1 MVEAARQSGRY
12 RERGGRVIV
21 TAARSLRLKAPSS
34 RTVWLWAVALIACA
48 AVARVGWAAWIAH
61 AEPSAVRDYDTPGY
75 LAPARALVDAG
86 RYSITPTDPIP
97 MFIRTPGYPVFLA
110 SILWLT
116 DSQWAISLIQAIV
129 SLLAVAAIVWVG
141 RRLIGPTAGLVA
153 GAVVALDPLL
163 FVASG
168 TLLSESLTAVV
179 MSATVAVGAVVF
191 ALRSPAQVPH
201 VAVFALG
208 ALAAVATMVRPTFWF
223 YPAVIVVLLAVRLRL
238 LPRRALVAQL
248 LVFIL
253 PIALVVGGW
262 QLRNHARVG
271 SWQVSAVPSIN
282 LYCDNAAEVEADL
295 SGASL
300 KSVMD
305 RFGCLGAEGL
315 DTDCERQAGWSCWV
329 PDPDAAGQGF
339 DELGR
344 EARQILLDHPF
355 QTGRV
360 LGEGLVREIAGPGT
374 DTVARYLGVAPSPAL
389 TGILLVWNATLWG
402 FAAIGAVIGLRSR
415 DRTFWAFVVATIG
428 YVMLVSAGAA
438 AYARLRTPV
447 IPLLALVAALGAR
460 HCVRRSVA
468 SDRRSRTATIVG
480 RRQPERHA
488 EINPPTAGGP
498 ADPGCASTGGGPGAK
513 T

>member
-1 MVEAARQSGRY
+1 MVEDAHRSGRR
-12 RERGGRVIV
+12 RERGWRVIS
-21 TAARSLRLKAPSS
+21 TAARSLRVNGSTR
-34 RTVWLWAVALIACA
+34 RTVWLWATALIAAA

-61 AEPSAVRDYDTPGY
+61 AEPSAVRDPDSPGY

-86 RYSITPTDPIP
+86 RFTITPTDPIP

-116 DSQWAISLIQAIV
+116 DSRWAISPIQAIV
-129 SLLAVAAIVWVG
+129 SLLAVAAVVWVG
-141 RRLIGPTAGLVA
+141 RRLIGPSAGLVA
-153 GAVVALDPLL
+153 GAVVVFDPLQ

-168 TLLSESLTAVV
+168 TLLSEGLAAVV

-191 ALRSPAQVPH
+191 ALRSPAQVPR

-208 ALAAVATMVRPTFWF
+208 ALAAVATMVRPSFWF
-223 YPAVIVVLLAVRLRL
+223 YPAVIVILLAVRLRR
-238 LPRRALVAQL
+238 LPRRTLVAQL
-248 LVFIL
+248 LVFML

-282 LYCDNAAEVEADL
+282 LYCDNAAEVTANV

-300 KSVMD
+300 ESVMD
-305 RFGCLGAEGL
+305 RFGCPGEEDL
-315 DTDCERQAGWSCWV
+315 DTDCERQAGWACWV
-329 PDPDAAGQGF
+329 PDPDAPGQGF
-339 DELGR
+339 DDLGR
-344 EARQILLDHPF
+344 EARQILLDHPV

-374 DTVARYLGVAPSPAL
+374 DTVARYLDIGPSPPL
-389 TGILLVWNATLWG
+389 TAVLFAWNAVLWG
-402 FAAIGAVIGLRSR
+402 FGALGAVTGLRSR
-415 DRTFWAFVVATIG
+415 HRAFWAFVVATIA

-438 AYARLRTPV
+438 AYARLRTPIV
-447 IPLLALVAALGAR
+447 PMLALLAAMGIRHAMSLRRGRLRARRPFGAR
-460 HCVRRSVA
+460 
-468 SDRRSRTATIVG
+468 
-480 RRQPERHA
+480 
-488 EINPPTAGGP
+488 
-498 ADPGCASTGGGPGAK
+498 ADAAK